1 MCPYKREIR
10 GLELEGEEVRM
21 ETRGQ
26 RYEKICFEDLLALKM
41 EEGAMDQG
49 CRQPLDTGKDKEVGN
64 RPEPPEGKQAC

>member
-1 MCPYKREIR
+1 
-10 GLELEGEEVRM
+10 M

-41 EEGAMDQG
+41 EEGAMDLLALKMEEGAVDQG

-64 RPEPPEGKQAC
+64 RPETAEGKQC

>member
-1 MCPYKREIR
+1 
-10 GLELEGEEVRM
+10 M

-41 EEGAMDQG
+41 EEGAVDQG

-64 RPEPPEGKQAC
+64 RPETAEGKQC